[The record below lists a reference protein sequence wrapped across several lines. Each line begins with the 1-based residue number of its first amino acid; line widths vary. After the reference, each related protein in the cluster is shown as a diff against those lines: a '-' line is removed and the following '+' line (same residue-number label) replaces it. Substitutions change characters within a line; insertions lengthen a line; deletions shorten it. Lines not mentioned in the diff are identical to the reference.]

1 MHLNESQRHSEPLL
15 HTPQSKSAVHY
26 LSISPPRIKVTR
38 DESCKMRSK
47 TGIDAINDNALGT
60 MPHRKETSEPE
71 TSLEEIRNM
80 DLHTTR
86 DSSSLSSGT
95 SRNSMS
101 LSLNVQYNANKRR
114 SSYCLEIPNQ
124 YRNCRSKRRL
134 SLPNTSHKFYYSG
147 PTLYPPPITYNKLQ
161 SSCSSSIATESSS
174 PKTQSSQ
181 KEVITGSQ
189 KSKRAFSSLSQ
200 SPSTPTSENSKA
212 IHFDT
217 PHSSSSFVKRQ
228 SSGSIS
234 SFSSQTESFVPSSSS
249 SSNPTTATTISS
261 SSSNEVP
268 DYHHRSSCASIH
280 SYSAHALS
288 RGWSIS
294 DSRRSSGATDQW
306 SRSFGSGV
314 TSTRSR
320 Y

>member
-1 MHLNESQRHSEPLL
+1 M
-15 HTPQSKSAVHY
+15 PQ
-26 LSISPPRIKVTR
+26 
-38 DESCKMRSK
+38 M
-47 TGIDAINDNALGT
+47 
-60 MPHRKETSEPE
+60 KETSEPE

-124 YRNCRSKRRL
+124 YRNCRSKRRM

-181 KEVITGSQ
+181 KEVISGSQ

-217 PHSSSSFVKRQ
+217 PHSSGSFVKRQ

-280 SYSAHALS
+280 SYSSHALS

>member
-47 TGIDAINDNALGT
+47 RGMNTNKGNALDK
-60 MPHRKETSEPE
+60 MPQMKETSEPE

-124 YRNCRSKRRL
+124 YRNCRSKRRM

-181 KEVITGSQ
+181 KEVISGSQ

-217 PHSSSSFVKRQ
+217 PHSSGSFVKRQ

-280 SYSAHALS
+280 SYSSHALS

-306 SRSFGSGV
+306 SRSSGSGV

-320 Y
+320 

>member
-1 MHLNESQRHSEPLL
+1 
-15 HTPQSKSAVHY
+15 
-26 LSISPPRIKVTR
+26 
-38 DESCKMRSK
+38 MRSK
-47 TGIDAINDNALGT
+47 KGMNTNKDNALGT
-60 MPHRKETSEPE
+60 LPHMKETSDPE
-71 TSLEEIRNM
+71 TSLEDMRTM
-80 DLHTTR
+80 GMHTTR
-86 DSSSLSSGT
+86 DSSSET

-101 LSLNVQYNANKRR
+101 LSLNVSSNANKRR

-124 YRNCRSKRRL
+124 YRNCRSKRRM

-161 SSCSSSIATESSS
+161 SSCSSSIASESSS
-174 PKTQSSQ
+174 SKTQSFQ

-189 KSKRAFSSLSQ
+189 KSKRTFSSLSQ

-217 PHSSSSFVKRQ
+217 PHSSGSFVKRQ

-268 DYHHRSSCASIH
+268 DHHHRSSSASIH
-280 SYSAHALS
+280 SYSTHALS

-320 Y
+320 

>member
-1 MHLNESQRHSEPLL
+1 M
-15 HTPQSKSAVHY
+15 K
-26 LSISPPRIKVTR
+26 
-38 DESCKMRSK
+38 D
-47 TGIDAINDNALGT
+47 GALGT
-60 MPHRKETSEPE
+60 MTNMKDTSDPE
-71 TSLEEIRNM
+71 TSLEEVRTM
-80 DLHTTR
+80 ERTTR
-86 DSSSLSSGT
+86 DSSSVSSGT

-101 LSLNVQYNANKRR
+101 LSLNVHSNANKRR

-161 SSCSSSIATESSS
+161 SSCSSSIVTESSS
-174 PKTQSSQ
+174 PNTQSSQ
-181 KEVITGSQ
+181 KEVFSGSQ
-189 KSKRAFSSLSQ
+189 KSHRAFSSLSQ
-200 SPSTPTSENSKA
+200 SPSTPSSENSKA

-217 PHSSSSFVKRQ
+217 PHSSGSFVKRQ
-228 SSGSIS
+228 SSGSIA
-234 SFSSQTESFVPSSSS
+234 SFSSQAESFVPSSSSSNS

-268 DYHHRSSCASIH
+268 DNHHLSSCASIH
-280 SYSAHALS
+280 SYSTHASS

-306 SRSFGSGV
+306 SRSFGSGI

-320 Y
+320 